1 MQLFILKIKAFFAS
15 NPGFQKSSESC
26 RKCTQMDIGPFSSLY
41 WPVNFNKNTR
51 QPPRGI
57 YIPSLSKAHML
68 HAKKNY
74 NPFQYMSPLL
84 LYCLS
89 SSKSPLILP
98 AEVDDKKSFQLFF
111 LLFQV
116 ECIQTWHGL
125 KLNMQKFFQ
134 TRFFSFLE
142 HYLGIEPFSIPM
154 GRFDIF
160 VIDAL

>member
-1 MQLFILKIKAFFAS
+1 
-15 NPGFQKSSESC
+15 
-26 RKCTQMDIGPFSSLY
+26 
-41 WPVNFNKNTR
+41 
-51 QPPRGI
+51 
-57 YIPSLSKAHML
+57 
-68 HAKKNY
+68 
-74 NPFQYMSPLL
+74 MSPLL

-111 LLFQV
+111 FTVLGRMYPNLAWT
-116 ECIQTWHGL
+116 QTKHAKVFL
-125 KLNMQKFFQ
+125 DSIFF
-134 TRFFSFLE
+134 FLE